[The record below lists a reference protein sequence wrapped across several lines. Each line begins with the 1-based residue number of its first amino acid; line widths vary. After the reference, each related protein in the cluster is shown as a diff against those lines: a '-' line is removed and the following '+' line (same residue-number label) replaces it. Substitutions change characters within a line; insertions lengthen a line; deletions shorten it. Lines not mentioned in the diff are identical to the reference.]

1 MSERYLV
8 IGKRKKMRKAFESV
22 QKNYSVLF
30 RPVFRDKRWSFFL
43 LLMPLYFL
51 VLPPETYAVG
61 GISNSKIIVP
71 NADPVPRN
79 HVEIE
84 PFFALEFVDDRDN
97 STRFGGGVRL
107 TLGAFEN
114 LEVGANVNYLDY
126 EDAQVVQADTNFGDI
141 ETGLKYRFLDES
153 EGQPVSLAYQGG
165 ITIPAGSGA
174 KWIFEPGG
182 LILTK
187 NFTGAVSLDADFV
200 FGIVENDSWLLVTES
215 GLGWFFNE
223 WFQAVLECAYAYE
236 NSDREGNVSIINFT
250 AGFTAQATDWLTVIL
265 GVTPDIYAHNTDKQI
280 VLTAAFTFF
289 F

>member
-1 MSERYLV
+1 
-8 IGKRKKMRKAFESV
+8 MRKAFENV
-22 QKNYSVLF
+22 QKKYSVLF
-30 RPVFRDKRWSFFL
+30 SIGFRDKRWSFFL
-43 LLMPLYFL
+43 LLTALYFL

-165 ITIPAGSGA
+165 ITIPTGSGA

-187 NFTGAVSLDADFV
+187 NFTEAVSLDADFV

-215 GLGWFFNE
+215 GLGWFFKE
-223 WFQAVLECAYAYE
+223 WFQAVLEGAYAYE
-236 NSDREGNVSIINFT
+236 NSDEEGNVSIINFT